1 MRGSRT
7 EGWCR
12 MGLTRDV
19 AAWAAAVSI
28 GEMPPEVRAAARA
41 ACVDTIGAILAG
53 APEPVTRI
61 VADALAEDGARP
73 AASQIGGRLRTSAE
87 GAALLNGTSGH
98 ALDYD
103 DVSRSLH
110 GHPSVVVLPAALAV
124 AEGRRAS
131 GRALLEAYVA
141 GVEVMATLGRVA
153 GAGHYRAGWHATST
167 LGTLGAAA
175 AAGKLLGLDAGRMA
189 HALAIAASE
198 SSGSRRNFGTMT
210 KPFHAGH
217 ASRCGVQAARLA
229 ERGMTGET
237 SALEAPLGFF
247 ALFAPGAAPP
257 ESLAETLGRPYA
269 LVSPGLG
276 VKRYPCCYATHRA
289 AEAALELVAGHEVP
303 AGDVARATVAVPR
316 GALAPLIAWRPR
328 TGLEGKFSMAYVV
341 AACIC
346 DRRLA
351 LDTFTD
357 AAVARPEVAE
367 LVDRVAVVEDGA
379 IPVDE
384 NAIEGGYVEVRI
396 LRRSGA
402 ELVSRVDRPRGS
414 PERPL
419 GPEEL
424 ADKFRDC
431 ARRVLAP
438 PQIDRAIALLG
449 GLEAVPDVAA
459 LIEPLVPVA

>member
-1 MRGSRT
+1 
-7 EGWCR
+7 

-28 GEMPPEVRAAARA
+28 DEMPAEVRAAAQA

-73 AASQIGGRLRTSAE
+73 AASQLGGRLKTSVE

-103 DVSRSLH
+103 DVSRSLM

-124 AEGRRAS
+124 AEHGRAS
-131 GRALLEAYVA
+131 GRALLEAYIA
-141 GVEVMATLGRVA
+141 GVEVMAKLGRVA
-153 GAGHYRAGWHATST
+153 GAGHYQAGWHATST
-167 LGTLGAAA
+167 LGTLGSAA
-175 AAGKLLGLDAGRMA
+175 AAGKLLDLDAGRLA

-217 ASRCGVQAARLA
+217 ASRCGVHAARLA
-229 ERGMTGET
+229 GRGMTGET
-237 SALEAPLGFF
+237 SVLEAPLGFF
-247 ALFAPGAAPP
+247 ALFAPRAAPP
-257 ESLAETLGRPYA
+257 EELAETLGRPYE

-289 AEAALELVAGHEVP
+289 AEGALALVASHEIP
-303 AGDVARATVAVPR
+303 SGDVARATVAVPR
-316 GALAPLIAWRPR
+316 GALAPLISWRPR

-341 AACIC
+341 AASIC
-346 DRRLA
+346 DRRLT
-351 LDTFTD
+351 LDSFTD
-357 AAVARPEVAE
+357 AAVARPEIVE
-367 LVDRVAVVEDGA
+367 LMDRVTVVEDGA
-379 IPVDE
+379 IPTE
-384 NAIEGGYVEVRI
+384 QNAIEGGYVEVRI
-396 LRRSGA
+396 RRRGGA

-414 PERPL
+414 AERPL
-419 GPEEL
+419 APEEL
-424 ADKFRDC
+424 LGKFRDC

-449 GLEAVPDVAA
+449 ALEAVPDVAA
-459 LIEPLVPVA
+459 LVAQLAPVA